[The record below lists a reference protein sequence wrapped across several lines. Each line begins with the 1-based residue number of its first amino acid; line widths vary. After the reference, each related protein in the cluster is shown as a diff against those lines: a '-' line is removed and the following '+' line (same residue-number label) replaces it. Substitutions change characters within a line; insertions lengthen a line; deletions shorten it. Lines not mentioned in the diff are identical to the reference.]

1 MTTSESVEPRSKNA
15 GNNHN
20 GERRMG
26 PLPWKVWKLL
36 WKVWQLPYFFF
47 RYFSPGV
54 GEGVGGVGG
63 GVGEGVGDGVGD
75 ENGGAGTHNG
85 EGMRRAGREQGEHI
99 TTICE

>member
-54 GEGVGGVGG
+54 GEGVG
-63 GVGEGVGDGVGD
+63 DGVGD